1 MNKLLVFI
9 AAFFVMQVSYA
20 QNDIF
25 VKGDKVV
32 GAGLG
37 FINTSG
43 SGWKNALP
51 PITLTGEYCVVD
63 GLINGNASIG
73 AGAEL
78 SYANLR
84 YTYGSL
90 VYKYSNLLFGARGA
104 FHYQF
109 IDNLDTYVSLLLGY
123 HVVSGERD
131 WAVSDWDWATY
142 IGARYYFS
150 DSFAVTAE
158 IGNSI
163 SLINIGVAY
172 KF

>member
-1 MNKLLVFI
+1 MNKLFVFI
-9 AAFFVMQVSYA
+9 VAFFAMHVSYA
-20 QNDIF
+20 QNDVF

-32 GAGLG
+32 GASFG
-37 FINTSG
+37 FINTVNGLRSV
-43 SGWKNALP
+43 LP
-51 PITLTGEYCVVD
+51 PVTFTGEYGIVD
-63 GLINGNASIG
+63 GLINGKASVG

-78 SYANLR
+78 GYAVLKHHLSPNR
-84 YTYGSL
+84 
-90 VYKYSNLLFGARGA
+90 YSNLLIGARGS

-109 IDNLDTYVSLLLGY
+109 VDNLDTYVSLLLGY
-123 HVVSGERD
+123 DIVSGEN
-131 WAVSDWDWATY
+131 AYTASDWGWASY

-158 IGNSI
+158 IGNNI